1 MCDSVQ
7 KDPPPR
13 VTFEGHMTLP
23 AFERTRRSREPPG
36 QAVEFWRGLFKA
48 VLLLLAVGLGS
59 LGLSLLGLL
68 T

>member
-1 MCDSVQ
+1 
-7 KDPPPR
+7 
-13 VTFEGHMTLP
+13 MTLP